1 MGWLWAIVLGLVLGV
16 LARGILPGRQN
27 IPLWLT
33 VICGMLGAVG
43 GNALARAVGVET
55 TSGIDWWRHAFQL
68 AGAIV
73 VVALVA
79 PLWARMRGG
88 TRHRERA

>member
-1 MGWLWAIVLGLVLGV
+1 MSWLWAIVVGLILGV
-16 LARGILPGRQN
+16 LARGLLPGRQN

-33 VICGMLGAVG
+33 VICGMLGALG
-43 GNALARAVGVET
+43 GNALARAAGVDE

-73 VVALVA
+73 VVALIT
-79 PLWARMRGG
+79 PLWAKMRG
-88 TRHRERA
+88 TKRYRERA